1 MKPRTPSHIIHVR
14 QVNKPPQICT
24 LNGMGPFKCYVT
36 QRGVGGQIFQKKAL
50 RRCKVQR
57 YLALRGGGWGSNLQ
71 GKKRYVTLEW
81 PLYGALLISE
91 TVQTKQ

>member
-1 MKPRTPSHIIHVR
+1 MYE
-14 QVNKPPQICT
+14 NKI
-24 LNGMGPFKCYVT
+24 MIYKGPFKCYIT

-71 GKKRYVTLEW
+71 EKSVT
-81 PLYGALLISE
+81 
-91 TVQTKQ
+91 